1 MQWKKLLESQNKF
14 ILLVIRTN
22 VNNVFYNETITECV
36 YGLIILNG
44 SLVFFLFTTVTG
56 KEHLV

>member
-22 VNNVFYNETITECV
+22 VNNVFYSETITECV

-44 SLVFFLFTTVTG
+44 SLVICVDP
-56 KEHLV
+56 EVHANIN